1 MKAPRNILITG
12 ASSGIGEGLA
22 RHYAAPGIGL
32 ALTGR
37 NANRLADVAA
47 ACRAE
52 GADVLAQPVD
62 VTNFQTMEEFF
73 GAAEKRW
80 PLDLVFANAGIG
92 PSTSCQSDPA
102 AISRQI
108 INVNVG
114 GVLNTI
120 HPARKVMAPRK
131 RGQIAIMS
139 SLAAY
144 VPTPGVP
151 AYGASKAA
159 VKSLGLA
166 LRAEAAADSIGMTVI
181 CPGFVHSRITKAL
194 SRAPLIM
201 PTDRAA
207 RLIAKRLKRDP
218 AIITFPFLFSTLV
231 RVIGAL
237 PDPVAAALMTRTSRQ
252 ADRKVKAR

>member
-1 MKAPRNILITG
+1 MKVPRNILITG
-12 ASSGIGEGLA
+12 ASSGIGAGLA

-37 NANRLADVAA
+37 NPDRLADVAA
-47 ACRAE
+47 ACRAA

-62 VTNFQTMEEFF
+62 VTDTRAMEKFF
-73 GAAEKRW
+73 SAAENRW
-80 PLDLVFANAGIG
+80 PLDLVFANAGVA
-92 PSTSCQSDPA
+92 PSTSYQSEPA
-102 AISRQI
+102 AVSRQI
-108 INVNVG
+108 IDVNVG

-120 HPARKVMAPRK
+120 YPAREVMAPRK

-144 VPTPGVP
+144 VPTPNVP

-166 LRAEAAADSIGMTVI
+166 LRAEAAADGIGLTVI

-218 AIITFPFLFSTLV
+218 AIITFPFLFSMLV

-237 PDPVAAALMTRTSRQ
+237 PDPLATALMALTSRQ
-252 ADRKVKAR
+252 ANRKSKAR